1 MSYNTNIKYTN
12 AYRRFRLP
20 RDVYLD
26 TFIGL
31 KEDIQNQ
38 ITTTHYDNDDNDNG
52 TENALVNE
60 VLENDGM
67 TLIVEDYEKIKA
79 RDIIINKPENNVN
92 NAQINACGN
101 NGIIGIEELNQ
112 CLQNMELNGNNN
124 KVLNG
129 NGPDDI
135 SHIPSY
141 EKLGGDK
148 INMND
153 ILYDITSPG
162 HAQSVS
168 ASIIDSTDH
177 LMGNNYNI
185 SSNNLLNKNTN
196 DIKKQKESNII
207 NESNNILLQI
217 IEKNDYDYD
226 IKDNDAEL
234 EIKHV
239 TPENNNNNNNM
250 SFAIPNIKLVK
261 KVKNE

>member
-67 TLIVEDYEKIKA
+67 TLIVGDYEKIKA

-112 CLQNMELNGNNN
+112 CLQNMELN
-124 KVLNG
+124 
-129 NGPDDI
+129 D
-135 SHIPSY
+135 

-196 DIKKQKESNII
+196 DIKKQKERNII
-207 NESNNILLQI
+207 NESNNIL
-217 IEKNDYDYD
+217 
-226 IKDNDAEL
+226 
-234 EIKHV
+234 
-239 TPENNNNNNNM
+239 
-250 SFAIPNIKLVK
+250 
-261 KVKNE
+261 